1 MESYAQDPYKTVLSL
16 GIIYILFSHVHAL
29 EITIRPPIK
38 CEKESRQW
46 DISNASLY
54 NTAYLWT
61 KGKKIENWEYTN
73 VERGIFAE
81 CVDVEYETVVTIP
94 FFFVMYTHGNEQNIK
109 IQKRICKGQSHD
121 GIQESIQV
129 YHIPFLDSIDIFVAG
144 KFFPDTTQMHADI
157 KLDLPWYLEI
167 VRNQIEEHIK
177 KSLEEY
183 LSLLVRHSCDQKPQ
197 KIKLVLMVKKP
208 QTRRYHLS
216 ESTRY

>member
-1 MESYAQDPYKTVLSL
+1 MLKTHRKQVLSL

-29 EITIRPPIK
+29 ELTIRPPIK

-61 KGKKIENWEYTN
+61 KGKKIENWKYYTS
-73 VERGIFAE
+73 VDPGVFAE
-81 CVDVEYETVVTIP
+81 CVNVEYETVVSIP
-94 FFFVMYTHGNEQNIK
+94 FFFIMYTHGNEQNIK
-109 IQKRICKGQSHD
+109 IQKRVCKSRSYD
-121 GIQESIQV
+121 AIQESVKV
-129 YHIPFLDSIDIFVAG
+129 YNIPFLDSIDIFVAG
-144 KFFPDTTQMHADI
+144 KIFPDMTQMHADI

-183 LSLLVRHSCDQKPQ
+183 LSLLVRHSCGHKPQ
-197 KIKLVLMVKKP
+197 KIKLVMRVNKP
-208 QTRRYHLS
+208 QTRRYHFS